1 MSRRHCF
8 ALDLVDD
15 DSLIQEYR
23 RMHGPGCVWPEVID
37 HIRRRGILDMQIWQ
51 RDDRLFMII
60 ETSDDYPRPVT
71 DAVARG
77 ANERWEQLMSTFQR
91 RLARADSEKWAPMR
105 RIFELSEHS
114 GKAS

>member
-8 ALDLVDD
+8 ALDLVGDD
-15 DSLIQEYR
+15 ALIQEYQ

-37 HIRRRGILDMQIWQ
+37 YIRWLGILEMQIWQ

-60 ETSDDYPRPVT
+60 ETSDDYPRAVT
-71 DAVARG
+71 DAVARD
-77 ANERWEQLMSTFQR
+77 ANERWEKLMSTFQR
-91 RLARADSEKWAPMR
+91 CLACADNEKWAPMR